1 MKERKNN
8 TLDIHRSLLNVCSDV
23 LLEARYPSAVESK
36 SITRLIN
43 KLRIIRRQVKGGV
56 LGSR

>member
-8 TLDIHRSLLNVCSDV
+8 TLDIHRSLLKVCSDV
-23 LLEARYPSAVESK
+23 LLEARYPLAVEAK
-36 SITRLIN
+36 NITRLIN
-43 KLRIIRRQVKGGV
+43 KLRMIHKQVKGGV